1 MSNPGIIPSRGL
13 RTMRDRKIRFL
24 VISGVVI
31 LASSAVAAG
40 LKDGQ
45 QIPPPVIDKEKIG
58 LTSIL
63 RAVPDLTGKREGVE
77 VAKTLD
83 KAGLRVGETTYE
95 PTPAGWQIR
104 VVLRQNPVA
113 GSKIPK
119 GGRIN
124 IVVTL
129 GPAGGPRDVRVP
141 GVVGQTIEEA
151 TRNLERV
158 GLLTDVIS
166 SFAGPSTVNVVDRQ
180 DPAADRTA
188 RVGTR
193 VALTASSDVIVPN
206 VMGLTEARAYGLISA
221 NRLRV
226 GSIRR
231 AVAGERE
238 TAGVV
243 REQSP
248 ASGTRV
254 RRDSAVD
261 FTLTVEALVPRLSDL
276 TEAQARAL
284 LERQGFLVGEVSYRE
299 MPGYYREGVVDQA
312 PPAGQAARRNSAVN
326 MTVGVFIPR
335 EIVFKTIHVSD
346 DTDPN
351 GSGEIWVRAEVN
363 GTPHMIGGNLSIES
377 GTSATL
383 NYTVSIP
390 PYSFPPPER
399 YIRLRVEARDDDSGF
414 AWANVFERGEY
425 ESLGVTPDI
434 TFLRCPPDSRT
445 NMYGRGMNSL
455 AAGHFRIVFEIR

>member
-1 MSNPGIIPSRGL
+1 MSNPGIIPSGGL

-58 LTSIL
+58 LTSML

-119 GGRIN
+119 GGRVN

-188 RVGTR
+188 KVGTR
-193 VALTASSDVIVPN
+193 VALTASSDVLVPN
-206 VMGLTEARAYGLISA
+206 VVGLTEARAYGLISQPVEG
-221 NRLRV
+221 REH
-226 GSIRR
+226 SSRR
-231 AVAGERE
+231 RRGARDGGCRPGAVSGLGHKSAPGQRC
-238 TAGVV
+238 GFHSH
-243 REQSP
+243 RRSP
-248 ASGTRV
+248 G
-254 RRDSAVD
+254 
-261 FTLTVEALVPRLSDL
+261 
-276 TEAQARAL
+276 AQ
-284 LERQGFLVGEVSYRE
+284 
-299 MPGYYREGVVDQA
+299 
-312 PPAGQAARRNSAVN
+312 
-326 MTVGVFIPR
+326 TVGF
-335 EIVFKTIHVSD
+335 D
-346 DTDPN
+346 
-351 GSGEIWVRAEVN
+351 GSPGQGA
-363 GTPHMIGGNLSIES
+363 S
-377 GTSATL
+377 
-383 NYTVSIP
+383 
-390 PYSFPPPER
+390 
-399 YIRLRVEARDDDSGF
+399 
-414 AWANVFERGEY
+414 
-425 ESLGVTPDI
+425 
-434 TFLRCPPDSRT
+434 
-445 NMYGRGMNSL
+445 
-455 AAGHFRIVFEIR
+455 